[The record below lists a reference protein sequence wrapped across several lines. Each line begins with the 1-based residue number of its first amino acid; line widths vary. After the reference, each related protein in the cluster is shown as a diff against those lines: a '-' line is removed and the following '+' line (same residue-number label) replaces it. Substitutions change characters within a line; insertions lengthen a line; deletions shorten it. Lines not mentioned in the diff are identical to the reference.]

1 MGSNNIERYKASQL
15 RNVQMKQMAILK
27 QIDGICQKHNIDY
40 WLDGGTLLGAVRHK
54 GFIPW
59 DDDIDI
65 AMRASDIERFEKAAK
80 EELPEWLF
88 LQNRQTDPFCKED
101 ITKVR
106 DLNSLYIEYS
116 DTFYEPYERGIYV
129 DIFPMVPYPSVSR
142 GFIKKVCRGYSVANS
157 ILSKPQ
163 RISLRSLAEFLY
175 FSIKK
180 RILGIMWKTACALK
194 SKDEFFSN
202 IIQQN
207 GYGIMHRTKDIF
219 PVSTISFE
227 DTTFCAPCNPDA
239 YLSDLYGN
247 YMQMPPEEKRKGHA
261 IFYVPEL

>member
-27 QIDGICQKHNIDY
+27 EIDAICQKHDIEY

-163 RISLRSLAEFLY
+163 RITLRSLTEFLY
-175 FSIKK
+175 FSLKK
-180 RILGIMWKTACALK
+180 RILGIVWKTTCALRP
-194 SKDEFFSN
+194 KDEFFSN

-207 GYGIMHRTKDIF
+207 GYGIMHRAKDIF

-227 DTTFCAPCNPDA
+227 DTTFCAPFNPDA

-247 YMQMPPEEKRKGHA
+247 YMQLPPEEKRKGHA
-261 IFYVPEL
+261 IFYIPEL